1 MEKVKIALRLLK
13 VRLYAAGRILFRP
26 KERFILLRIDEKNL
40 EKMVVI
46 DQCHDRPD
54 FSEIDVDFSYHRLQL
69 YNVYKLLKVVAD
81 QIDPDELVLMKADYE
96 VEAEEWISKNPG

>member
-1 MEKVKIALRLLK
+1 
-13 VRLYAAGRILFRP
+13 
-26 KERFILLRIDEKNL
+26 
-40 EKMVVI
+40 MVVI